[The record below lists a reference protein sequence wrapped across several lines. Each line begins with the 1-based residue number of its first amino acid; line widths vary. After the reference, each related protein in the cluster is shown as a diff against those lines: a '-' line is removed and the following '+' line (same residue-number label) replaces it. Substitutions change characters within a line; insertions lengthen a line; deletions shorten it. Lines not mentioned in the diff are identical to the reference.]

1 MLLSPEQLLISTIA
15 SIFTIIFLFSWA
27 VLRLKKQRDKL
38 YLEQQ
43 LTRQELVHLQDL
55 QTEKTQALHE
65 KQLFIDSLQRQT
77 SKLTIRLRET
87 EVRLQGANQRLREQ
101 QENEQKLSNQFELL
115 SQRIFSEKSAQFKQ
129 LNQDSISQLLD
140 PLKTQLDGFKQQV
153 ADCYVN
159 ESKERYNLQNEIS
172 KLAKLNALMQQ
183 ETNNLT
189 NALKGDN
196 KQQGNWG
203 EVILQRI
210 LESSGLREG
219 HEYKTQTSLKNDRGE
234 RLQPDVI
241 VQLPQNK
248 NIIID
253 SKVSLVAYERF
264 FNAETPEAQKEAL
277 QAHIISVRQ
286 HIRGLGKKDY
296 QHLLGSNSLDYVLL
310 FVAVEPAFITA
321 LEHDPELLKLA
332 LDNNVLLASPTNL
345 MIALRTIDNLWRFDQ
360 QEQNGRLIAQQAGKL
375 YDKLRL
381 FSESMLDV
389 GSQLNKAQN
398 SYDRALKQLSQGRGN
413 LIQQAEQLKAMG
425 VTVTK
430 PLPESLV
437 ELAELEAPI
446 VLKNHL
452 KELQKFASSDAK
464 NAVKK
469 APQQ

>member
-1 MLLSPEQLLISTIA
+1 MLLSPLMLLVSSA
-15 SIFTIIFLFSWA
+15 SLIFSLIIIFSWA
-27 VLRLKKQRDKL
+27 LLRLKKQRDHLFIEQKL
-38 YLEQQ
+38 
-43 LTRQELVHLQDL
+43 TAQELLHNQNINIEKS
-55 QTEKTQALHE
+55 QTLLE
-65 KQLFIDSLQRQT
+65 KQSFIDSLQHQ
-77 SKLTIRLRET
+77 SNKLTVRLRET
-87 EVRLQGANQRLREQ
+87 EVHLQSATQRLREQ

-140 PLKTQLDGFKQQV
+140 PLKTQLDSFKKQV
-153 ADCYVN
+153 TDCYVN

-172 KLAKLNALMQQ
+172 NLAKLNELMQQ

-203 EVILQRI
+203 EIILQRI

-219 HEYKTQTSLKNDRGE
+219 HEYKTQVSFQNDQGQ
-234 RLQPDVI
+234 RLQPDVV

-264 FNAETPEAQKEAL
+264 FNADDLQTQKEAL
-277 QAHIISVRQ
+277 QAHALSLRQ
-286 HIRGLGKKDY
+286 HIKGLGKKNY
-296 QHLLGSNSLDYVLL
+296 QNLIGSNTLDYVLL

-321 LEHDPELLKLA
+321 LEHDPELVKLA

-345 MIALRTIDNLWRFDQ
+345 MIALRTIDNLWRFEQ

-381 FSESMLDV
+381 FSENMLDV

-398 SYDRALKQLSQGRGN
+398 SYDRALKQFSQGRGN
-413 LIQQAEQLKAMG
+413 LIQQAEQLKEMG

-430 PLPESLV
+430 PLPETLV
-437 ELAELEAPI
+437 ERTNLENSAF
-446 VLKNHL
+446 H
-452 KELQKFASSDAK
+452 AK
-464 NAVKK
+464 NS
-469 APQQ
+469 QD

>member
-1 MLLSPEQLLISTIA
+1 MLLTSSTLLISTA
-15 SIFTIIFLFSWA
+15 SFIFTLIIVFSWSL
-27 VLRLKKQRDKL
+27 LRLKKQRDTLYVEQKL
-38 YLEQQ
+38 TE
-43 LTRQELVHLQDL
+43 QELLQN
-55 QTEKTQALHE
+55 QHQNQEKSEKIVE
-65 KQLFIDSLQRQT
+65 KQMLIDGLQHQAN
-77 SKLTIRLRET
+77 KLSIRLRET
-87 EVRLQGANQRLREQ
+87 EVHLRTATQRFKEQ
-101 QENEQKLSNQFELL
+101 QESEQKLNNQFELL

-129 LNQDSISQLLD
+129 LNQDSMSQLLD

-153 ADCYVN
+153 TDCYVN

-172 KLAKLNALMQQ
+172 KLAKLNTLMQQ

-203 EVILQRI
+203 ELILERI

-219 HEYKTQTSLKNDRGE
+219 HEYKTQSSFKNDQGA

-264 FNAETPEAQKEAL
+264 FNADNAQAQKDAL
-277 QAHIISVRQ
+277 QAHVVSIRQ
-286 HIRGLGKKDY
+286 HIKGLGKKDY
-296 QHLLGSNSLDYVLL
+296 QNLIGINSLDYVLL

-345 MIALRTIDNLWRFDQ
+345 MIVLRTIDNLWRFDQ

-381 FSESMLDV
+381 FSQNMLDV
-389 GSQLNKAQN
+389 GTQLNKAQ
-398 SYDRALKQLSQGRGN
+398 STYDQALKQFGQGRGN
-413 LIQQAEQLKAMG
+413 IIQQAEQLKAMG

-430 PLPESLV
+430 SLPASLV
-437 ELAELEAPI
+437 ESADLEPENTLNKKPQE
-446 VLKNHL
+446 VEKNNP
-452 KELQKFASSDAK
+452 SDAK
-464 NAVKK
+464 
-469 APQQ
+469 

>member
-1 MLLSPEQLLISTIA
+1 MLLSPFIILVSSASLIFSLIV
-15 SIFTIIFLFSWA
+15 FFSWA
-27 VLRLKKQRDKL
+27 LLRLKKQRDNLFIEQKL
-38 YLEQQ
+38 
-43 LTRQELVHLQDL
+43 TAQELLHNQNTNLEKSQKLTENQSFIEGLQH
-55 QTEKTQALHE
+55 Q
-65 KQLFIDSLQRQT
+65 SN
-77 SKLTIRLRET
+77 KLTIRLRET
-87 EVRLQGANQRLREQ
+87 EVHLQSATQRLREQ

-115 SQRIFSEKSAQFKQ
+115 SQRIFSEKAAQFKQ

-140 PLKTQLDGFKQQV
+140 PLKTQLDGFKKQV
-153 ADCYVN
+153 TDCYVN

-172 KLAKLNALMQQ
+172 NLAKLNELMQR

-219 HEYKTQTSLKNDRGE
+219 HEYKTQVSFKNELGQ
-234 RLQPDVI
+234 RLQPDVV

-264 FNAETPEAQKEAL
+264 FNADDLQTQKEAL
-277 QAHIISVRQ
+277 QAHALSLRQ
-286 HIRGLGKKDY
+286 HIKGLGKKDY
-296 QHLLGSNSLDYVLL
+296 QNLIGSNTLDYVLL

-321 LEHDPELLKLA
+321 LEHDPELVKLA

-345 MIALRTIDNLWRFDQ
+345 MIALRTIDNLWRFEQ
-360 QEQNGRLIAQQAGKL
+360 QEHNGRLIAQQAGKL

-381 FSESMLDV
+381 FSENMLDV

-398 SYDRALKQLSQGRGN
+398 SYDRALKQFSEGRGN
-413 LIQQAEQLKAMG
+413 LIQQAEQLKEMG

-430 PLPESLV
+430 PLPETLI
-437 ELAELEAPI
+437 ERANLEIPAFREE
-446 VLKNHL
+446 NS
-452 KELQKFASSDAK
+452 QD
-464 NAVKK
+464 
-469 APQQ
+469 

>member
-1 MLLSPEQLLISTIA
+1 MLLSPLILLVSSA
-15 SIFTIIFLFSWA
+15 SLIFILIIVVFWA
-27 VLRLKKQRDKL
+27 FLRLKKQRDQFFVEL
-38 YLEQQ
+38 Q
-43 LTRQELVHLQDL
+43 LSAQELLHNQNLNLEKSQKL
-55 QTEKTQALHE
+55 LKKQT
-65 KQLFIDSLQRQT
+65 FIESLQHQ
-77 SKLTIRLRET
+77 SNKLTVRLRET
-87 EVRLQGANQRLREQ
+87 EVRLQSATQRLREQ

-115 SQRIFSEKSAQFKQ
+115 SQRIFSEKAAQFKQ

-153 ADCYVN
+153 TDCYVN

-172 KLAKLNALMQQ
+172 NLAKLNELMQQ

-219 HEYKTQTSLKNDRGE
+219 HEYKTQVSFQNEQGQ
-234 RLQPDVI
+234 RLQPDVV

-264 FNAETPEAQKEAL
+264 FNADDPQSQKSAL
-277 QAHIISVRQ
+277 QAHALSLRQ
-286 HIRGLGKKDY
+286 HIKGLGKKNY
-296 QHLLGSNSLDYVLL
+296 QNLIGSNSLDYVLL

-321 LEHDPELLKLA
+321 LEHEPELVKLA

-345 MIALRTIDNLWRFDQ
+345 MIALRTIENLWRFEQ
-360 QEQNGRLIAQQAGKL
+360 QEHNGRLIAQQAGKL

-381 FSESMLDV
+381 FSENMLDV

-398 SYDRALKQLSQGRGN
+398 SYDRALKQFSQGRGN
-413 LIQQAEQLKAMG
+413 LIQQAEQLKEMG

-430 PLPESLV
+430 PLPENLV
-437 ELAELEAPI
+437 ERANLEKPAF
-446 VLKNHL
+446 H
-452 KELQKFASSDAK
+452 AK
-464 NAVKK
+464 NN
-469 APQQ
+469 QD